1 MFKQHTMSIL
11 LVLLTV
17 GTSVIAQPT
26 TAPAGPDTELIT
38 RVYEITDLQLQ
49 KRDYPAPARAEAREG
64 SMRGGGGQDLFGGGP
79 APTSQ
84 PSASDVTSSIIGLM
98 QDTVASD
105 TWKDN
110 GGTIGSIRAMN
121 GVLVITQT
129 AQNH

>member
-64 SMRGGGGQDLFGGGP
+64 GIRGGGGQDLFGGGP
-79 APTSQ
+79 TPTSQ
-84 PSASDVTSSIIGLM
+84 PSASDIASSIVSLIE
-98 QDTVASD
+98 DTVRSEEH
-105 TWKDN
+105 T
-110 GGTIGSIRAMN
+110 S
-121 GVLVITQT
+121 
-129 AQNH
+129 